1 MLGSLS
7 SPVIDFC
14 IGMLFF
20 FFIMTMI
27 CTMINEYFMDKV
39 GKLRQKNLLEGIS
52 GLFYDAQKVLDF
64 YKHPL
69 VTGLCR
75 DKEAKIADIKLDS
88 KKTYN
93 PGKDKLDECTAPFKE
108 ILGTLPSYIPSR
120 TFAAA
125 LLDILPKQERKKE
138 QETVHQTVANLRQAV
153 IACGNDKIKGALLPL
168 INAAGNDV
176 EKAQRN
182 IERWFDDTMDRVG
195 GWFKRH
201 ARGWLLVIGFV
212 VCVLLN
218 ADTFMVGKILWQ
230 DPERLAALVTA
241 AQKQADEGKKVIK
254 QKDLDKLWGEIN
266 KKTSQLPIGWVGWK
280 AEAGKEDRKEDL
292 RQGPVEIKR
301 KENGS
306 LQGIKIHFCDWGLF
320 TIIFK
325 LLGLICTT
333 LAISLGAPFWTDL
346 LNTFVN
352 LRRGG
357 KKPAAT
363 AVESTAVERKQ

>member
-1 MLGSLS
+1 
-7 SPVIDFC
+7 
-14 IGMLFF
+14 
-20 FFIMTMI
+20 
-27 CTMINEYFMDKV
+27 MINEYFMDKV

-69 VTGLCR
+69 VTGLYR
-75 DKEAKIADIKLDS
+75 DEEAKIADIKLDS

-153 IACGNDKIKGALLPL
+153 IACGNDRLKGALLPL
-168 INAAGNDV
+168 INAAGDDL

-241 AQKQADEGKKVIK
+241 AQKQADEGKPVPKPN
-254 QKDLDKLWGEIN
+254 QDLNKLLGEIS
-266 KKTSQLPIGWVGWK
+266 KKTSQLPIGWVWEEWEELWK
-280 AEAGKEDRKEDL
+280 KKPEKEELGKKEPEKKDP
-292 RQGPVEIKR
+292 REVPVEIKYKDDGSR
-301 KENGS
+301 KIS
-306 LQGIKIHFCDWGLF
+306 FDWYK
-320 TIIFK
+320 IIFK
-325 LLGLICTT
+325 VLGLISTA

-346 LNTFVN
+346 INSFVN

-357 KKPAAT
+357 KKPAPT